1 MNGFSSEGNGI
12 YKDGMKLTSWPW
24 SDLVSLLYSHCKDS
38 IRSNGVVLELG
49 CGAGPNIPFIQSL
62 GMEYYGIDG
71 STEVVDILR
80 DKFPNLKGKAVVGD
94 FTDIECCIDLPSPD
108 IIIDRAAVT
117 HNNLSA
123 IKHTLENSFNLLK
136 SGGYFIGINW
146 FSTKHSDYKIG
157 REGADI
163 YTRTDI
169 EKGQFYNIGNVHF
182 SNESHMRYLFSNF
195 EIIHLSEKVINNYE
209 PKNNHQFASW
219 NIVAK
224 KR

>member
-1 MNGFSSEGNGI
+1 MNGFSSEWNGI
-12 YKDGMKLTSWPW
+12 YKDGMQLTSWPW

-136 SGGYFIGINW
+136 VLLLKISCNSLTLVLNNSFFFSFSMFI
-146 FSTKHSDYKIG
+146 
-157 REGADI
+157 
-163 YTRTDI
+163 
-169 EKGQFYNIGNVHF
+169 
-182 SNESHMRYLFSNF
+182 
-195 EIIHLSEKVINNYE
+195 EIIPSMY
-209 PKNNHQFASW
+209 S
-219 NIVAK
+219 
-224 KR
+224 KRSSNVTPSFSV